1 VQQKKKENT
10 MLKKLFF
17 IFIMATLSG
26 CATTGDPTQGGIF
39 WSEDKAIQR
48 QDNLKH
54 TLAEEDM
61 QGQTIQAEKRNLEA
75 QRNASQAELERQRRL
90 LSSLDAELNSMSKKL
105 EHYRADTIAKQKE
118 KQRIENEIRT
128 FDQRIQALQRDTSL
142 SVQEKKRKINILNN
156 EMDDL
161 LEIISSL

>member
-1 VQQKKKENT
+1 